1 MKAVKLLLSY
11 IKYYFVSV
19 GRHGLQSSFMYNLN
33 EFVWRRDKNDIDQEK
48 IENYRQALLRDK
60 TILSV
65 RDFGAG
71 FGGKVY
77 KQLPI
82 SFITKRSSKPPK
94 YARMLYRLSKYLK
107 PQYILEVGT
116 SVGISALYQAMG
128 NPSAKV
134 ITLEGCDQTAA
145 LARKGIKEFPELNI
159 EVIEGEFSQTL
170 PQAIS
175 KLPQLDFVYLDGN
188 HKLKPTLEYFEMCL
202 EKVHDDTVIIVDDI
216 NWSGEMKAAWSQIS
230 SHPKVTISID
240 VFMMGILFFN
250 KGFSKEKFVV
260 RY

>member
-1 MKAVKLLLSY
+1 MKAVKLILNY

-33 EFVWRRDKNDIDQEK
+33 EFVWRRDRKDADQEK
-48 IENYRQALLRDK
+48 IEKYRQSLLSDN
-60 TILSV
+60 TIVSV

-82 SFITKRSSKPPK
+82 SFIAKRSSKPPK
-94 YARMLYRLSKYLK
+94 YARMLFRLSKYLK

-116 SVGISALYQAMG
+116 SVGISALYQAKG
-128 NPSAKV
+128 SPAAQV
-134 ITLEGCDQTAA
+134 ITLEGCDQTAS
-145 LARKGIKEFPELNI
+145 LARKGFAQFPELNI
-159 EVIEGEFSQTL
+159 EVIEGEFSLTL

-175 KLPQLDFVYLDGN
+175 KMPRLDFVYLDGN

-202 EKVHDDTVIIVDDI
+202 ANVHDDTVIIVDDI
-216 NWSGEMKAAWSQIS
+216 NWSEEMQEAWKEIS
-230 SHPKVTISID
+230 SHPRVTISID
-240 VFMMGILFFN
+240 VFMMGLVFFN

>member
-1 MKAVKLLLSY
+1 MKAVKLLLNY
-11 IKYYFVSV
+11 CKYYFVSV

-33 EFVWRRDKNDIDQEK
+33 EFVWRRDKKEADQKK
-48 IENYRQALLRDK
+48 IEKFRQAFLSNNT
-60 TILSV
+60 TIFV

-82 SFITKRSSKPPK
+82 SFITKRSSKLPK

-107 PQYILEVGT
+107 PTYILEVGT
-116 SVGISALYQAMG
+116 SVGISALYQATG
-128 NPSAKV
+128 NPSAQV

-145 LARKGIKEFPELNI
+145 LARKGFMQFPELNI

-170 PQAIS
+170 PHAIAIM
-175 KLPQLDFVYLDGN
+175 PRLDFVYLDGN

-216 NWSGEMKAAWSQIS
+216 NWSLEMKEAWKLIS

-240 VFMMGILFFN
+240 VFMMGIVFFN